1 MRCGSDILLDN
12 DRYSIHLDR
21 YLEGSGASSAYLNHM
36 DQISKVSGRAARSEA
51 LVLQILREQ
60 GSASIA
66 ELARL
71 SGLGKA
77 TVSRIVAALRTR
89 EVIEET
95 GEAFRSANT
104 GRSGKALRIRPDTG
118 LYLGLAIGPG
128 FIHSVL
134 VDAAKRVV
142 DYQQEELALDRQLP
156 AVLDALDLIVARVM
170 ADNDTDPSRILGTG
184 VAIGAPIDPHTGR
197 VGPSSLVPET
207 FNAPLAEIL
216 SQRLGMPVRCDNE
229 SNCSALAEV
238 LWGDMPKTG
247 TYAYIKFDH
256 GLGGAIVSDGQVRS
270 GRRGIAGE
278 FGHICYDR
286 EGAFC
291 RCGKRGCFEQ
301 YLSISALLA
310 RAAPIYGPMSFQ
322 QFRER
327 LSKGD
332 HAFRQVVGEAG
343 SIAGELLVL
352 IGQTIDP
359 EAFVL
364 GGDLTLLGDDFLTPM
379 RERYKALT
387 GEDAPISI
395 GTAAR
400 VLSGWEQQ
408 DEPALGAIGL
418 VIKQPT

>member
-1 MRCGSDILLDN
+1 M
-12 DRYSIHLDR
+12 DRT
-21 YLEGSGASSAYLNHM
+21 NKM
-36 DQISKVSGRAARSEA
+36 TGRSARSEA

-77 TVSRIVAALRTR
+77 TVSRIVAALRMR
-89 EVIEET
+89 AVIEET

-134 VDAAKRVV
+134 VDAAKQVV
-142 DYQQEELALDRQLP
+142 DYQQEVLAMDRQLST
-156 AVLDALDLIVARVM
+156 VLDALDLIVARIL
-170 ADNDTDPSRILGTG
+170 ADNGTDASHILGTG
-184 VAIGAPIDPHTGR
+184 LAIGAPIDPKTGR

-207 FNAPLAEIL
+207 QHAPLAEII
-216 SQRLGMPVRCDNE
+216 SERLGMPVHCDNE
-229 SNCSALAEV
+229 SNCSALAEI

-247 TYAYIKFDH
+247 THAYIKFDH
-256 GLGGAIVSDGQVRS
+256 GLGGAIVSEGQVRS
-270 GRRGIAGE
+270 GRRGMAGE

-286 EGAFC
+286 EGVFC

-301 YLSISALLA
+301 YLSIPALLS
-310 RAAPIYGPMSFQ
+310 RAAPIYGPLSFKEL
-322 QFRER
+322 RER

-332 HAFRQVVGEAG
+332 HALRQVVSEAG
-343 SIAGELLVL
+343 FIAGELLVL
-352 IGQTIDP
+352 IGHAIDP
-359 EAFVL
+359 ETFVL
-364 GGDLTLLGDDFLTPM
+364 GGDLTLLGESFFMPM
-379 RERYKALT
+379 RERYTALT
-387 GEDAPISI
+387 GEDAPIYF

-418 VIKQPT
+418 VIKQPS